1 METKQLKY
9 NFIID
14 IDRAR
19 EIDRLS
25 DLKEKWYGLNGTDN
39 VGCCT
44 YLYKKYGYPETYEDF
59 YNSYITDNVNL
70 IQNETNIGRS
80 IGRNEHYLYKIAKV
94 LAKKDNYRFTMEEYY
109 SYIIKK
115 LIVDTLDGSKMEAK
129 VNEMLLAKGYRT
141 ESPSLV
147 EDTKYGIDL
156 KVIKDNK
163 LICMIQVKP
172 HTFFIGNN
180 NQSLIKD
187 RIKALVKEQN
197 VKNLYHVPTAYII
210 YNKNTKEFIRT
221 NGKLTHRLSQLINE
235 DGTTKNLINKY

>member
-1 METKQLKY
+1 METKQLKHS
-9 NFIID
+9 FIID

-19 EIDRLS
+19 FIDRNT
-25 DLKEKWYGLNGTDN
+25 DLKEKWYGLNRTDN

-44 YLYKKYGYPETYEDF
+44 YLYKKYGYPDTYEDF
-59 YNSYITDNVNL
+59 YNSYINDTLNVSREN
-70 IQNETNIGRS
+70 
-80 IGRNEHYLYKIAKV
+80 GRNEHYLYRIAKV

-115 LIVDTLDGSKMEAK
+115 LIADTLDGAQMESK
-129 VNEMLLAKGYRT
+129 VNEMLLSKGLTT
-141 ESPSLV
+141 EAPTLV

-156 KVIKDNK
+156 KVYKENK
-163 LICMIQVKP
+163 LVCMIQVKP
-172 HTFFIGNN
+172 HTFFIGNI

-187 RIKALVKEQN
+187 RVKALVKEQN

-235 DGTTKNLINKY
+235 DGTTKNIINYY

>member
-44 YLYKKYGYPETYEDF
+44 YLYKKYGYPDTYEDF
-59 YNSYITDNVNL
+59 YNSYVNDTL
-70 IQNETNIGRS
+70 SSGKEN
-80 IGRNEHYLYKIAKV
+80 GRNEHYLYKIAKV
-94 LAKKDNYRFTMEEYY
+94 LAKKDNYRFTMEEYF

-115 LIVDTLDGSKMEAK
+115 LIADTLDGAQMESK
-129 VNEMLLAKGYRT
+129 VNEMLLSKGLIT
-141 ESPSLV
+141 EAPTLV

-156 KVIKDNK
+156 KVYKENK
-163 LICMIQVKP
+163 LVCMIQVKP

-187 RIKALVKEQN
+187 RVKALVKEQN

-235 DGTTKNLINKY
+235 DGTTKNIINKY